1 MESLM
6 AYALKYSLRVSI
18 PTEREMTYTISEFM
32 RSMEEAERQ
41 RLLKEEKAKLDAE
54 FEVVWAEYLA
64 KMEKK
69 EREGVTMGNSMV
81 AL

>member
-1 MESLM
+1 
-6 AYALKYSLRVSI
+6 
-18 PTEREMTYTISEFM
+18 M